1 MTAADLEQ
9 SCFSA
14 IISLY
19 ITMVNIKAFIC
30 VPIAFMATAVMAQS
44 SAASVSQATELEASA
59 SAALADMAMEAE
71 MPLNLVLDKME
82 KLDEFK
88 VADFDNLGD
97 FVTSVLYP
105 LGFGQ
110 LCDTLLNVSSNLGY
124 ILDLNTRNGVQCSA
138 ENRNVINRA
147 TSCKPADDLSGFVN
161 SVLWPLAIKGFRD
174 TADKINAQAS
184 CLKKILTGQ

>member
-1 MTAADLEQ
+1 
-9 SCFSA
+9 
-14 IISLY
+14 
-19 ITMVNIKAFIC
+19 
-30 VPIAFMATAVMAQS
+30 MAQS
-44 SAASVSQATELEASA
+44 SAVGASQVAELEASA

-71 MPLNLVLDKME
+71 MPLNIVLDKME
-82 KLDEFK
+82 KLDEYK
-88 VADFDNLGD
+88 AADFDNLGD

-110 LCDTLLNVSSNLGY
+110 LCDTLLNVSSNLAY

-138 ENRNVINRA
+138 ENRNIINNA
-147 TSCKPADDLSGFVN
+147 SSCKPADDLSGFVN
-161 SVLWPLAIKGFRD
+161 SVLWPLAIQGFRD